1 MFHPG
6 VLLLIYE
13 SANMALEV
21 PIVSTPNVG
30 HKEHFA
36 DVYSRERILII
47 DHILTVLSNPNV
59 GHKKHFA
66 DVYSRER
73 ILITDHILTVLS
85 NPNVGHKKHFADVY
99 SKLNVFALTQFDK
112 VLIFFNFFFT
122 FTLSSTS
129 LPLSVR

>member
-1 MFHPG
+1 VFHPG

-13 SANMALEV
+13 SADMALEV

-66 DVYSRER
+66 DVYS
-73 ILITDHILTVLS
+73 
-85 NPNVGHKKHFADVY
+85 
-99 SKLNVFALTQFDK
+99 KLNVFALTQFDK
-112 VLIFFNFFFT
+112 VLLFFNFF
-122 FTLSSTS
+122 LR
-129 LPLSVR
+129 LL